1 MLEIMDLP
9 AITQS
14 PIGRLVPI
22 SGTDPFRNEHY
33 EHQAF
38 VPDPLP
44 ERLHEFNLSPETWSA
59 VVDAAAALA
68 KLDQA
73 GRQVPNPVLFRRPT
87 LRREAQST
95 SALEGTYAA
104 FTDLLEADLDEGRT
118 TRSAEVREVLNY
130 VQAAERAFEWIEE
143 RPLTLGVL
151 GELQRILV
159 RGTAGDLSDA
169 GGIRDRQVV
178 VGAQRRPITESRY
191 VPPPPGDVLQSG
203 MEAWLGWLN
212 DAGSDIP
219 EVVRAAL
226 AHYQFESLHP
236 FSDGNGRLGRLIVVL
251 QLMHYGVLH
260 YSLLIVSPWFEAR
273 RREYQDALLG
283 VSQTGNFDPWVRF
296 FADGLHAQAR
306 ETLVRIEALLD
317 YQDELRSLIR
327 DQRVRGV
334 RAQIMEDIVGQPIIA
349 VPWAAHRY
357 GVSYQAANEAIA
369 KLVKDQILEEMTGRN
384 YDRLFAALRVLRIV
398 EG

>member
-1 MLEIMDLP
+1 MDLE
-9 AITQS
+9 AIAES
-14 PIGRLVPI
+14 PVGHLVAI
-22 SGTDPFRNEHY
+22 SGIDPWQGEHY

-38 VPDPLP
+38 VPAPLP
-44 ERLHEFNLSPETWSA
+44 DRLDDLGLTPDTWRA
-59 VVDAAAALA
+59 VVGAAAALA

-73 GRQVPNPVLFRRPT
+73 GRQVPNPELFRRPT

-104 FTDLLEADLDEGRT
+104 FADLLEADLDENRA

-130 VQAAERAFEWIEE
+130 VQAAEQAFDWIEE

-151 GELQRILV
+151 SELQRILV
-159 RGTAGDLSDA
+159 RNTPGELSDA

-178 VGAQRRPITESRY
+178 VGAQRRPITEARY
-191 VPPPPGDVLQSG
+191 VPPPPGDLLRLGVDRWL
-203 MEAWLGWLN
+203 AWLN
-212 DAGSDIP
+212 AASDIP
-219 EVVRAAL
+219 EVVRVAL

-251 QLMHYGVLH
+251 QLMQYEVLH
-260 YSLLIVSPWFEAR
+260 YPLLIVSPWFEAR
-273 RREYQDALLG
+273 RREYQDALLNVG
-283 VSQTGNFDPWVRF
+283 QTGNFDPWVRF
-296 FADGLHAQAR
+296 FADGLQAQAD
-306 ETLVRIEALLD
+306 ETLRRIEALLD

-327 DQRVRGV
+327 DQRIRGV

-349 VPWAAHRY
+349 VPWAKAHY
-357 GVSYQAANEAIA
+357 DVSYQAANEAVA
-369 KLVKDQILEEMTGRN
+369 KLVKDGILAETTGRN
-384 YDRLFAALRVLRIV
+384 YDRLFASVRVLRIV